1 MHVELH
7 FARFF
12 VNIVCIQDGYLYF
25 RSFAQIK
32 VLLENRVEHAA
43 VVTVAAWHLQKPK
56 KLTTLLSFGIYR
68 THKNCAIFFLPPK
81 QLAR

>member
-43 VVTVAAWHLQKPK
+43 VVTV
-56 KLTTLLSFGIYR
+56 
-68 THKNCAIFFLPPK
+68 
-81 QLAR
+81 